1 MNLSNRAGLLLMTL
15 TMPSVALAQ
24 APDCL
29 PQPQAAALVTF
40 ALPTLVEKLGS
51 RCSEVLAPNAYI
63 VANASD
69 LADRYR
75 PDSAAAWPQAR
86 RAISVIFQKFLGQP
100 MPPDMNSDAIRMLAE
115 PALGGL
121 LAKQVNRNDCFVANE
136 AIQGARA
143 VSGADL
149 GRLAVLA
156 LTVAERKGK
165 GLTEVLKICKL
176 EPRDSER

>member
-1 MNLSNRAGLLLMTL
+1 MKFVVKRIGFALALVAT
-15 TMPSVALAQ
+15 PSLAAAQ

-40 ALPTLVEKLGS
+40 ALPTLVQKLGN
-51 RCSEVLAPNAYI
+51 RCSEVLSPNAYI
-63 VANASD
+63 VANAMN

-86 RAISVIFQKFLGQP
+86 RAIGVIFQKFLGQP
-100 MPPDMNSDAIRMLAE
+100 MPPEMNSDAIRMLAE

-143 VSGADL
+143 VSGTDL

-165 GLTEVLKICKL
+165 GLTEM
-176 EPRDSER
+176 

>member
-1 MNLSNRAGLLLMTL
+1 MNFVGKRIGLAVMLAA
-15 TMPSVALAQ
+15 MPSVALAQ

-40 ALPTLVEKLGS
+40 ALPTLVQKLGN

-63 VANASD
+63 VANAVD

-86 RAISVIFQKFLGQP
+86 RAIGVIFQKFLGQP

-121 LAKQVNRNDCFVANE
+121 LAKQINRDDCFIANE

-143 VSGADL
+143 VSGTDL

-165 GLTEVLKICKL
+165 GLTEMLKICKL
-176 EPRDSER
+176 EPRGQ

>member
-1 MNLSNRAGLLLMTL
+1 MTVIGKRFGLALML
-15 TMPSVALAQ
+15 AAMPSVALAQ
-24 APDCL
+24 APDCM

-40 ALPTLVEKLGS
+40 ALPTLVEKLGQ

-63 VANASD
+63 VVNAMD

-86 RAISVIFQKFLGQP
+86 RAIGTIFQKFLGQP

-115 PALGGL
+115 PAIGSL
-121 LAKQVNRNDCFVANE
+121 LAKQIDRNDCFIANE
-136 AIQGARA
+136 AIMDARA
-143 VSGADL
+143 VSGTDV

-156 LTVAERKGK
+156 ITIAERKGK
-165 GLTEVLKICKL
+165 GLTEMLKICKL
-176 EPRDSER
+176 EPGGQ

>member
-1 MNLSNRAGLLLMTL
+1 MKLVVKRIGFALALAAT
-15 TMPSVALAQ
+15 PSLAAAQ

-40 ALPTLVEKLGS
+40 ALPTLVQKLGD
-51 RCSEVLAPNAYI
+51 RCSEVLSPNAYI
-63 VANASD
+63 VANAMN

-86 RAISVIFQKFLGQP
+86 RAIGVIFQKFLGQP
-100 MPPDMNSDAIRMLAE
+100 MPPEMNSDAIRMLAE

-143 VSGADL
+143 VSGTDL

-165 GLTEVLKICKL
+165 GLTEMLKICKL
-176 EPRDSER
+176 EPGNQ